1 MGDIHPLGINA
12 VERQQP
18 RGCYGPCGS
27 FQGKDA
33 SFSHHTLTTHSPSAP
48 YLLHKE
54 QSTAWLGF
62 LGQQMLHQ
70 DIYEFGPDNPGQ
82 PSVMDAGRSD
92 HGGSDVAAAVLLCVH
107 VCLLSCSPFAFG
119 LSY

>member
-1 MGDIHPLGINA
+1 MDPVGPPRERILHPLTI
-12 VERQQP
+12 P
-18 RGCYGPCGS
+18 FP
-27 FQGKDA
+27 
-33 SFSHHTLTTHSPSAP
+33 THSPSAP
-48 YLLHKE
+48 YLLYEGH
-54 QSTAWLGF
+54 SAAWLGF

-70 DIYEFGPDNPGQ
+70 DVYEFGQDNPGQ